1 MESFEK
7 AEYVNL
13 LLETLNK
20 SESPI
25 VLSEALHETL
35 PFIESNQI
43 KYNDIIEFILKYSLV
58 KIVDWNYDDDDDGKS
73 NPKYTIAD
81 KGKELFENNDVLT
94 FILAEYFKEMYPE
107 IYDEKIWEDYLDNK
121 LEKRVSQADFFF
133 DIIISEKLLNIEK
146 PEIRK
151 YFKQW
156 FKETQKFDLQIKN
169 GDLVIED
176 GDLQIVPD
184 FNESNIPE
192 FVKWFNERKE
202 NFLNYL
208 KEQGIN
214 TKQEMIKNKQ
224 IIRNKGTIIIN
235 ENSIVKDQSIESGK
249 NEKESIWTKANVIIA
264 LIVGLFTVLGIIWG
278 IIKSV

>member
-7 AEYVNL
+7 AKYVNL

-25 VLSEALHETL
+25 VLSEVLNKEL

-43 KYNDIIEFILKYSLV
+43 KYNSIIEFVQKYNFV
-58 KIVDWNYDDDDDGKS
+58 NIIDWNCDDNGKS
-73 NPKYTIAD
+73 NPKYTIAE

-94 FILAEYFKEMYPE
+94 FILAKDFKEIHPE

-121 LEKRVSQADFFF
+121 LEKRASQADFFF

-169 GDLVIED
+169 GDLAIED

-184 FNESNIPE
+184 FDESNIPE

-208 KEQGIN
+208 KEHGIS

-224 IIRNKGTIIIN
+224 IIKNKGNFIIN
-235 ENSIVKDQSIESGK
+235 GNSIIKEQSIELGK
-249 NEKESIWTKANVIIA
+249 NKKESVWTKTNVIIT
-264 LIVGLFTVLGIIWG
+264 LIVGIFTVIGIIWG
-278 IIKSV
+278 IFRGI

>member
-7 AEYVNL
+7 AKYVNL

-25 VLSEALHETL
+25 VLSEVLNKEL

-43 KYNDIIEFILKYSLV
+43 KYNSIIEFVQKYNFV
-58 KIVDWNYDDDDDGKS
+58 NIIDWNCDDNGKS
-73 NPKYTIAD
+73 NPKYTIAE

-94 FILAEYFKEMYPE
+94 FILAKDFKEIHPE

-121 LEKRVSQADFFF
+121 LEKRASQADFFF

-169 GDLVIED
+169 GDLAIED

-184 FNESNIPE
+184 FDESNIPE

-208 KEQGIN
+208 KEHGIS
-214 TKQEMIKNKQ
+214 TKQDMIKNKQ
-224 IIRNKGTIIIN
+224 IIKNKGNFIIN
-235 ENSIVKDQSIESGK
+235 ENSIIKQQSIELGK
-249 NEKESIWTKANVIIA
+249 NEKESVWTKTNVLIT
-264 LIVGLFTVLGIIWG
+264 LIVGIFTVIGIIWG
-278 IIKSV
+278 IFRGI

>member
-7 AEYVNL
+7 AKYVNL

-25 VLSEALHETL
+25 VLSEVLNKEL

-43 KYNDIIEFILKYSLV
+43 KYNSIIEFVQKYNFV
-58 KIVDWNYDDDDDGKS
+58 NIIDWNCDDNGKS
-73 NPKYTIAD
+73 NPKYTIAE

-94 FILAEYFKEMYPE
+94 FILAKDFKEIHPE

-121 LEKRVSQADFFF
+121 LEKRASQADFFF

-169 GDLVIED
+169 GDLAIED

-184 FNESNIPE
+184 FDESNIPE
-192 FVKWFNERKE
+192 FVKWFKERKE

-208 KEQGIN
+208 KEHGIS

-224 IIRNKGTIIIN
+224 IIKNKGNFIIN
-235 ENSIVKDQSIESGK
+235 ENSIIKQQSIELGK
-249 NEKESIWTKANVIIA
+249 NEKESVWTKTNVLIT
-264 LIVGLFTVLGIIWG
+264 LIVGIFTVIGIIWG
-278 IIKSV
+278 IFRGI

>member
-7 AEYVNL
+7 AKYVNL
-13 LLETLNK
+13 LLESLNK

-25 VLSEALHETL
+25 VLSEVLNKTL
-35 PFIESNQI
+35 PFIESNQLEYNSI
-43 KYNDIIEFILKYSLV
+43 TEFVRKYNLV
-58 KIVDWNYDDDDDGKS
+58 KIADWNYDDNGKS

-94 FILAEYFKEMYPE
+94 FILAEDFKEMHPE
-107 IYDEKIWEDYLDNK
+107 IYDEKIWDEYLDNK

-133 DIIISEKLLNIEK
+133 DVITSEKLLNIEK

-169 GDLVIED
+169 GDLAIED

-184 FNESNIPE
+184 FDESNIPE
-192 FVKWFNERKE
+192 FVKWFDERKD

-208 KEQGIN
+208 KEHGIYA
-214 TKQEMIKNKQ
+214 KQEMAKGKQ
-224 IIRNKGTIIIN
+224 IINNKGNLIIN
-235 ENSIVKDQSIESGK
+235 ENSMVKDQSIESGK

-264 LIVGLFTVLGIIWG
+264 LIVGVFTIIGIIWG
-278 IIKSV
+278 IFKGI

>member
-7 AEYVNL
+7 AKYVNL

-25 VLSEALHETL
+25 VLSEVLNKEL

-43 KYNDIIEFILKYSLV
+43 KYNSIIEFVQKYNFV
-58 KIVDWNYDDDDDGKS
+58 NIIDWNCDDNGKS
-73 NPKYTIAD
+73 NPKYTIAE

-94 FILAEYFKEMYPE
+94 FILAKDFKEIHPE

-121 LEKRVSQADFFF
+121 LEKRASQADFFF

-169 GDLVIED
+169 GDLAIED

-184 FNESNIPE
+184 FDESNIPE

-208 KEQGIN
+208 KEHGIS

-224 IIRNKGTIIIN
+224 IIKNKGNFIIN
-235 ENSIVKDQSIESGK
+235 ENSIIKQQSIELGK
-249 NEKESIWTKANVIIA
+249 NEKESVWTKTNVLIT
-264 LIVGLFTVLGIIWG
+264 LIVGIFTVIGIIWG
-278 IIKSV
+278 IFRGI